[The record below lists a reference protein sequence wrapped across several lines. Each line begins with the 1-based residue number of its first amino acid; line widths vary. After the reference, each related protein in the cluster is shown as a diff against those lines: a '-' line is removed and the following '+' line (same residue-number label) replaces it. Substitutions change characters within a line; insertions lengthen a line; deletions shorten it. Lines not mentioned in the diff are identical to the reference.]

1 MFTLL
6 LSALLLIGTP
16 NGHALQASGTADD
29 GRDVFT
35 EACLA
40 ASTPEAAP
48 DDAPFPGMFPGVQN
62 ARVFDAVRC
71 EVRAGNVTELTFLD
85 DGTSIAVLGNGARI
99 SFRMPA
105 GRGAAFAAEAAELGV
120 TTHAANPVSITDDGK
135 EARSG
140 TTSPLGVVTLV
151 VVVVLGVVSA
161 GWWWRKRRRG
171 VGVGVVLGAASR
183 RAHGSDVPE
192 TRFHDVA
199 GCREAIEDLRE
210 IVSCLQDPDRYR
222 EIGARTPRGAL
233 LVGPPGTGKTL
244 LARAV
249 AGESGVPFYPVAGS
263 DFVEMYV
270 GVGAKRVR
278 DVFQK
283 ARKQERAIVFIDE
296 IDAVGRR
303 RSEHVASGGEQEMEN
318 TLIALLNELDGFR
331 QTGVV
336 VLAAT
341 NRPDVLDP
349 ALLRPGRLDRRVHVG
364 LPDVAERRLILDV
377 HVRGKRLGDH
387 VDLDAVARLGAGMSG
402 AQLEQ
407 VCNEAAL
414 LAARSGHRSI
424 DTAHFNEAIE
434 YVTAGRPRRS
444 ATVADEDRRVA
455 AWHEAGHVVT
465 AFRTDGANK
474 PVRASIVPRGN
485 AGGLT
490 WLEADENAIT
500 TRRALLARLVVAL
513 GGRAAEEHLLQ
524 GEYTAGAADDLSRAS
539 EIARTMVDRLGMS
552 GRGLSVRQDASDAS
566 EDAVEELLQHA
577 VERARTLVAEN
588 SSFLEAV
595 ATSLLER
602 DELSREDIERLG
614 ALHPAKLVHEA
625 P

>member
-1 MFTLL
+1 MLA
-6 LSALLLIGTP
+6 ALLGSLVLLGTYVAP
-16 NGHALQASGTADD
+16 GAGTNE
-29 GRDVFT
+29 DVISPT
-35 EACLA
+35 CREVATA
-40 ASTPEAAP
+40 GAPEVR
-48 DDAPFPGMFPGVQN
+48 APFPGVVPGADTQ
-62 ARVFDAVRC
+62 RIFDVVHC
-71 EVRAGNVTELTFLD
+71 ELENGNVTELTFLE
-85 DGTSIAVLGNGARI
+85 DGTALALLANGERI
-99 SFRMPA
+99 SFRVPN
-105 GRGAAFAAEAAELGV
+105 GRGAWFSTKADELGV
-120 TTHAANPVSITDDGK
+120 LTHVANPVSVADGSV
-135 EARSG
+135 AVRGSG
-140 TTSPLGVVTLV
+140 GDSPLGVVTLV
-151 VVVVLGVVSA
+151 GVLLLTIVGGV
-161 GWWWRKRRRG
+161 WWWRNRRRG
-171 VGVGVVLGAASR
+171 VGVVVGGGPRRSR
-183 RAHGSDVPE
+183 GDDVPE

-199 GCREAIEDLRE
+199 GCKEAIEDLQE
-210 IVSCLQDPDRYR
+210 IVSCLRDPARY
-222 EIGARTPRGAL
+222 EAIGARTPRGAL

-278 DVFQK
+278 EVFQK

-331 QTGVV
+331 QTGIV

-364 LPDVAERRLILDV
+364 LPDVLERRSILDV
-377 HVRGKRLGDH
+377 HVRGKRLDEQ

-414 LAARSGHRSI
+414 LAARADCRSI
-424 DTAHFNEAIE
+424 DESHFGEAIE

-444 ATVADEDRRVA
+444 AKVAAEDRRVA

-465 AFRTDGANK
+465 AFRTDGANR
-474 PVRASIVPRGN
+474 PVRASIIPRGN

-490 WLEADENAIT
+490 WLEADETSIT
-500 TRRALLARLVVAL
+500 SRGALLARLVVAL
-513 GGRAAEEHLLQ
+513 GGRAAEEHLLR
-524 GEYTAGAADDLSRAS
+524 GEYTAGAADDLLRAS
-539 EIARTMVDRLGMS
+539 ETARTMVDRLGMS
-552 GRGLSVRQDASDAS
+552 GRGLSVRQGSSDASD
-566 EDAVEELLQHA
+566 DAVEYLLQDA
-577 VERARTLVAEN
+577 MGQARRLIAEN
-588 SSFLEAV
+588 AGFLEAV
-595 ATSLLER
+595 ATGLLER
-602 DELSREDIERLG
+602 DELSRADIERL
-614 ALHPAKLVHEA
+614 ATLHPETYATEVGA
-625 P
+625 